1 MHIHIH
7 TICNFLFYLIIDQ
20 GYLYTMAINILLQHG
35 FYKFPNTVLNIFTIN
50 FTNPI
55 LMDIQVFPI
64 IKAIYDKPTAKIILR
79 SKIRKKI
86 RMPITP
92 TVIQQVLKVLARTTR
107 LEEEIKGIQTEKK

>member
-1 MHIHIH
+1 
-7 TICNFLFYLIIDQ
+7 
-20 GYLYTMAINILLQHG
+20 
-35 FYKFPNTVLNIFTIN
+35 
-50 FTNPI
+50 
-55 LMDIQVFPI
+55 MDIQVFPI

-86 RMPITP
+86 RLPITP